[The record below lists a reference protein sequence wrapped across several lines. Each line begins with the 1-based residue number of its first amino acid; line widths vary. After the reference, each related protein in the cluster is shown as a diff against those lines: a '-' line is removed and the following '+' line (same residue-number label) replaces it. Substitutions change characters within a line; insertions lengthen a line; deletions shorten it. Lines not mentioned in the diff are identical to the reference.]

1 MEYFYL
7 LIFPFKI
14 KISLWDI
21 DSLVYFW
28 FLEKTE
34 VVFNSSWV
42 PQSTKQDFFFTEQVL
57 KTYTEWIKVHEK
69 KVVVTYQNQE
79 EFSEMQLVDC
89 SHHSLF

>member
-28 FLEKTE
+28 FLKKTE
-34 VVFNSSWV
+34 VVFNSSWI
-42 PQSTKQDFFFTEQVL
+42 PQSTKQDFFFFAEQVL
-57 KTYTEWIKVHEK
+57 KTYTE
-69 KVVVTYQNQE
+69 
-79 EFSEMQLVDC
+79 
-89 SHHSLF
+89 

>member
-34 VVFNSSWV
+34 VVFNSSWI
-42 PQSTKQDFFFTEQVL
+42 PQSTKQDFFFAEQVL
-57 KTYTEWIKVHEK
+57 KTYTE
-69 KVVVTYQNQE
+69 
-79 EFSEMQLVDC
+79 
-89 SHHSLF
+89 